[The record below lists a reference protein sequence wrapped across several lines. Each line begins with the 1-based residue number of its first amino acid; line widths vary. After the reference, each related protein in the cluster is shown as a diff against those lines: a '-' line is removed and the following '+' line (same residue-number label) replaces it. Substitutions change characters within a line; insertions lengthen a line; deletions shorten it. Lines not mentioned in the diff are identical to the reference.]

1 MLLEKKKAFNLLNAF
16 LMSNKYTF
24 ILILFCLI
32 LVSFTIIFPNKMAK
46 ISKKEEDFNK
56 DYIADSF
63 DFPVGKPDGAGYYNA
78 QKFGENRHLGE
89 DWNGVGGGN
98 TDYGDSIYS
107 IANGQVTFAEDIEGG
122 WGMVIRIKHK
132 FNGEYYESLYAHF
145 SKMTV
150 KKGDWIQRGSHI
162 GNMGDCGGQYK
173 AHLHFELRDSLDM
186 PIGGGYSS
194 EYKGYVN
201 PTKFIEKY

>member
-1 MLLEKKKAFNLLNAF
+1 
-16 LMSNKYTF
+16 MSNKYLF
-24 ILILFCLI
+24 ILILLCSI
-32 LVSFTIIFPNKMAK
+32 LVSFTLIFTNNTKLKPDKV
-46 ISKKEEDFNK
+46 EEFKNE
-56 DYIADSF
+56 YEADSF

-122 WGMVIRIKHK
+122 WGKVIRIKHK
-132 FNGEYYESLYAHF
+132 FRGKFYESLYAHC
-145 SKMTV
+145 SKMNV
-150 KKGDWIQRGSHI
+150 EKGDWIRRGDPI
-162 GNMGDCGGQYK
+162 GNIGDCDGMYK

-194 EYKGYVN
+194 EYKGYIN
-201 PTKFIEKY
+201 PTKFIEKF